1 MNLKAKVYWD
11 YFETNFKTLRV
22 KMKLVKIHGVF
33 GITIYIKPN
42 LKRIIEESVFMNEQG
57 SQL

>member
-33 GITIYIKPN
+33 GITIYI
-42 LKRIIEESVFMNEQG
+42 
-57 SQL
+57 